1 MSSYISIPYIANKL
15 LTVAMYK
22 LRYKISIFKSVA
34 KCKHKRLLLCKIFTF
49 YMWLGQ
55 GKLTM
60 SAQNL
65 KSILLLNITA
75 TLQLCSDTVIT
86 LLQMAMSAF
95 PDGLLPTLSSHEWPK
110 QTHWYCWGAL
120 IRQHVVSNC
129 WKFSHSSCY
138 GPGRQW
144 AFLSPT
150 GITAWSFVSGGCLNS
165 PAHPLHPPHP
175 PPTHPPLIHVITD
188 IPGTF
193 KSVWKPA
200 YSANSYACYY
210 TLIAIALL

>member
-1 MSSYISIPYIANKL
+1 
-15 LTVAMYK
+15 
-22 LRYKISIFKSVA
+22 
-34 KCKHKRLLLCKIFTF
+34 
-49 YMWLGQ
+49 MWLGQ

-120 IRQHVVSNC
+120 IRQHVVLNC
-129 WKFSHSSCY
+129 SY
-138 GPGRQW
+138 GSYYSLGRQW

-150 GITAWSFVSGGCLNS
+150 GITAWPFVSSGYLN
-165 PAHPLHPPHP
+165 
-175 PPTHPPLIHVITD
+175 PPTHPSTLLTPYCPLT
-188 IPGTF
+188 PL
-193 KSVWKPA
+193 
-200 YSANSYACYY
+200 Y
-210 TLIAIALL
+210 TLLLIFQALSKVSKNQHIQLTALHAIILIAIALL